1 MRRTLTLLAA
11 LTLGGTAAAE
21 VKKVPVDYQFD
32 GVTLKGELYY
42 DEALPGKLPGVL
54 VVHEWWGLNDHA
66 RTRATELAKLGYAAF
81 ACDMYGDGKVA
92 EHPMD
97 AAKMS
102 GDVRKNTAV
111 WLGRA
116 KAALDTMAKQDKVD
130 ATKMAAIGYCFGGST
145 ALQLAYAGADLKA
158 VATFHAALP
167 AATAEQA
174 KAVKAKVL
182 INHGA
187 DDKFISAESIDK
199 FKAAMTGA
207 KVDLNFVS
215 YPGTVHS
222 FTVPDAAKHKIDGMA
237 YNEDADTKSWAAMKE
252 LFKQT
257 LGK

>member
-116 KAALDTMAKQDKVD
+116 KAALDTMAK
-130 ATKMAAIGYCFGGST
+130 
-145 ALQLAYAGADLKA
+145 
-158 VATFHAALP
+158 
-167 AATAEQA
+167 
-174 KAVKAKVL
+174 
-182 INHGA
+182 
-187 DDKFISAESIDK
+187 
-199 FKAAMTGA
+199 
-207 KVDLNFVS
+207 
-215 YPGTVHS
+215 
-222 FTVPDAAKHKIDGMA
+222 
-237 YNEDADTKSWAAMKE
+237 
-252 LFKQT
+252 
-257 LGK
+257 